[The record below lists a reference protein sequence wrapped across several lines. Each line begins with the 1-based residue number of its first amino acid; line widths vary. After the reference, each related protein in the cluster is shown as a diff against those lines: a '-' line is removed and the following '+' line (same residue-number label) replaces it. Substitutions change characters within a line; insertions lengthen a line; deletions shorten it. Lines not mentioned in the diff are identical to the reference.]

1 MLKTVKQNKYYII
14 FDDSLISEN
23 IEHCFDAQYWQ
34 ATNKVIGSAQGR
46 GTTWFIQLNTL
57 QGALR
62 HYRRG
67 GLFGKIISDT
77 YFFTG
82 YETTRSIAEF
92 HLLQHLY
99 KKGVNVPRPIAAKVE
114 KKGLFYQ
121 ADLLSE
127 KIPDALDL
135 VDLLKQKSLSAL
147 QYRQIGQQIRNL
159 HDAQVNHT
167 DLNIHN
173 ILIDNNAKVWII
185 DFDKCAI
192 QKGNDW
198 KRSNLQRLLRS
209 FKKEVS
215 KRAINWNDSDW
226 QYLIEGYK

>member
-34 ATNKVIGSAQGR
+34 AENKVIGSAQGR
-46 GTTWFIQLNTL
+46 GTTWFMQLKTL

-82 YETTRSIAEF
+82 YEKTRSIAEF
-92 HLLQHLY
+92 HLLQHLHQA
-99 KKGVNVPRPIAAKVE
+99 GVNVPRPIAAKVE
-114 KKGLFYQ
+114 KKGPFYQ

-135 VDLLKQKSLSAL
+135 VDLLKQKSLSTQ
-147 QYRQIGQQIRNL
+147 QYTQIGQQIRKL

-173 ILIDNNAKVWII
+173 ILIDNNGKVWII
-185 DFDKCAI
+185 DFDKCSI

-198 KRSNLQRLLRS
+198 KSHNLQRLLRS
-209 FKKEVS
+209 FKKEVL
-215 KRAINWNDSDW
+215 KRAINWSDSDW